1 MIKNRL
7 ISVIIVA
14 GLSAGMVTSASAVI
28 PIANPYEQ
36 PNMPAIVGFD
46 FSDEAKDGFPLIHL
60 DWYLNPTDYS
70 WNPENAREGKHPDR
84 EDGVV
89 YIFKDKSAADAWWN
103 PLTNPNGMPEGIPDT
118 AVAYIHWALDNA
130 SGLFPGIMAMTDDFG
145 FQNNNCIMSSGV
157 IIINSEGGEEKK
169 TCDNEAGSAKRFKMV
184 ILKAGEPID
193 IVFNMTRKDLVYS
206 NYSDPP
212 TVFDPTDPEL
222 PPGLPPME
230 DITDDIFRNYRYLT
244 KVGNGT
250 GTDTVAGPRTGTRLA
265 GVKTELGFGIGDD
278 FDATKG
284 AVDGLLY
291 ETDQCVDKR
300 YWDIAHDH
308 PIGQTDY
315 CNAEVR
321 EVFLPHEFATFSPA
335 MYAPLGDNRN
345 PTGGYWDINGA
356 GLVLPPTNNIVPNT
370 PLINPESIESSEL
383 TPNYFDVAGNQ
394 ASTASPA
401 ILGNVFGYIMDY
413 GVISEGDPGTLP
425 MGIYIDE
432 DGNPATEGSI
442 YAWWDGSNYRWGMKG
457 GPELQPAW
465 SIVSDADIAA
475 MEARPLSETETLE
488 PPRFEFGYLDDL
500 GGLNMDTFIKITPD
514 YDVSKNLT
522 FTVRL
527 TGIAAPAG
535 TADGPWVGNEPDT
548 SAFESDAP
556 ADTDTTTTSSDGGS
570 SGFGLSWI
578 TAGLLALGLLLR
590 RRRF

>member
-1 MIKNRL
+1 MT
-7 ISVIIVA
+7 VA
-14 GLSAGMVTSASAVI
+14 MFSAGMVPSASAVI
-28 PIANPYEQ
+28 PIDNPYVEQ
-36 PNMPAIVGFD
+36 NMPAIVGYD
-46 FSDEAKDGFPLIHL
+46 FSDAPKDGFPLIHL

-84 EDGVV
+84 ENGVV

-103 PLTNPNGMPEGIPDT
+103 PLTSPNGMPEGIPDT
-118 AVAYIHWALDNA
+118 AVAYVHWDLDNG

-193 IVFNMTRKDLVYS
+193 IVFNMTTKDLKYS
-206 NYSDPP
+206 NYSEPP
-212 TVFDPTDPEL
+212 QTFDPADYDL
-222 PPGLPPME
+222 PPDYPPME
-230 DITDDIFRNYRYLT
+230 SIEDDIFRNYRYLT

-278 FDATKG
+278 FDPTNG
-284 AVDGLLY
+284 SETGDGLLY

-345 PTGGYWDINGA
+345 PTGGYWDIDAA
-356 GLVLPPTNNIVPNT
+356 GLAMPDALPRPRVVPTSS
-370 PLINPESIESSEL
+370 LINPESIESDGI
-383 TPNYFDVAGNQ
+383 TANYFNIAGNQ
-394 ASTASPA
+394 AASANPA
-401 ILGNVFGYIMDY
+401 ILGNVFGYVMDF

-432 DGNPATEGSI
+432 DGNPDTEGSI
-442 YAWWDGSNYRWGMKG
+442 YAWWDGSNYRWGTKG

-488 PPRFEFGYLDDL
+488 PPRYEFGYLDDL
-500 GGLNMDTFIKITPD
+500 GGLNMDTFIKITPA
-514 YDVSKNLT
+514 YDVSTNST

-527 TGIAAPAG
+527 TGIAASG
-535 TADGPWVGNEPDT
+535 TGTEAGPWVGNEPDT
-548 SAFESDAP
+548 SAFDTHDSS
-556 ADTDTTTTSSDGGS
+556 DTDTTTTSSDGGS
-570 SGFGLSWI
+570 SGFSLGWI
-578 TAGLLALGLLLR
+578 TVGLLGLGLLFR
-590 RRRF
+590 RKRS